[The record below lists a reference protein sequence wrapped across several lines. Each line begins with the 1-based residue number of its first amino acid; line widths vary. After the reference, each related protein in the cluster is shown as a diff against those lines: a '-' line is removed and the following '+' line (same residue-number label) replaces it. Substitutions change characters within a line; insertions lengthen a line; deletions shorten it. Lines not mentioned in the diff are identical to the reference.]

1 MGDSF
6 EVFIDAMTS
15 LPCFE
20 ILYFRWRVR
29 VVNVK
34 ALIKTSLE
42 SAALVTKATIE
53 EKLPAM
59 GN

>member
-1 MGDSF
+1 
-6 EVFIDAMTS
+6 
-15 LPCFE
+15 
-20 ILYFRWRVR
+20 
-29 VVNVK
+29 VNVK